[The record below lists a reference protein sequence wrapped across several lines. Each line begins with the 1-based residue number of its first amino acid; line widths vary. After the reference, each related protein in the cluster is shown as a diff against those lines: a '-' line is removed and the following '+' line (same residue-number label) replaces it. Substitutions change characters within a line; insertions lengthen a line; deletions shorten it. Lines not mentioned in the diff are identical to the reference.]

1 MSLPIRVRLTA
12 WYVAVLAL
20 IVVTLGAFVVLHFRA
35 DMVAAVDTEL
45 RGTWAQIAHEYTDEG
60 LQEYGE
66 YSQVTLTR
74 GGVDQVYDAD
84 GRLLASFGDTAIAG
98 AAIAPA
104 QMRADALASRVRLTT
119 VSPGRDGDAF
129 RLLVAPVERLGQRH
143 VLAVAEP
150 LDGVEASTQRVLALL
165 LLAVP
170 AALAVMAL
178 SGWWLAR
185 KALLPVERMTS
196 KAERIGIDHLD
207 ERIAMPRA
215 RDEIGH
221 LALTLN
227 AMLDRLERGVA
238 EKQRLVADA
247 SHELR
252 TPLAVMRAELDV
264 TLRGD
269 LSPEERP
276 VLESVRQEVDHM
288 SRTVDNLLTL
298 AQVDEGRLQILTTP
312 VRLRAA
318 IASAVRPLLPLAADR
333 SVRLKVEDRLGDGD
347 GIVHADAQRVHQVL
361 TNLVENAIK
370 FSPAGEEVRVV
381 AWRSGAEVAVTVAD
395 AGPGIPA
402 GAREHVFERFF
413 RLDAARG
420 RAQGGSG
427 LGLSICRDIAEAH
440 GGRVWVDSKEGAGSA
455 FTFALPSAPAS
466 GRPAPSPQKL
476 KSAGHGVTLRES

>member
-35 DMVAAVDTEL
+35 DMVGVVDTDL
-45 RGTWAQIAHEYTDEG
+45 RGTWAQIAHEYSGEG
-60 LQEYGE
+60 LQEYDE
-66 YSQVTLTR
+66 YSQMTLAR
-74 GGVDQVYDAD
+74 GGIDQVYDAD
-84 GRLLASFGDTAIAG
+84 GRLLASWGSAAVAG
-98 AAIAPA
+98 TAIAPA
-104 QMRADALASRVRLTT
+104 QMRADALASRVGVRT
-119 VSPGRDGDAF
+119 VSPGRDGDAL
-129 RLLVAPVERLGQRH
+129 RVRVGSVGRLGQRH

-150 LDGVEASTQRVLALL
+150 LDGVEASTERVLTLL

-170 AALAVMAL
+170 AALAVTAL

-207 ERIAMPRA
+207 ERIALPRA

-221 LALTLN
+221 LAVTLN
-227 AMLDRLERGVA
+227 AMLDRLQRGVA

-276 VLESVRQEVDHM
+276 VLESVREEVDHM

-298 AQVDEGRLQILTTP
+298 AQVDEGGLQILTTP

-318 IASAVRPLLPLAADR
+318 IATAVRPLFPLAADK
-333 SVRLKVEDRLGDGD
+333 SVRLSVEDRLGDGD
-347 GIVHADAQRVHQVL
+347 AGIVHADAQRVHQVL

-370 FSPAGEEVRVV
+370 FSPAGGEVRVV
-381 AWRSGAEVAVTVAD
+381 AWRSGPEVAVTVAD

-402 GAREHVFERFF
+402 GARDHVFERFF
-413 RLDAARG
+413 RVDAARG
-420 RAQGGSG
+420 RARGGSG
-427 LGLSICRDIAEAH
+427 LGLSICRAIAEAH
-440 GGRVWVDSKEGAGSA
+440 GGRLWVDSKEGAGSA
-455 FTFALPSAPAS
+455 FTFALPGTPAA
-466 GRPAPSPQKL
+466 GWPAPDPRTL
-476 KSAGHGVTLRES
+476 KSAGDEVTL